1 MAERQPWL
9 DNLKVLL
16 ITLIIAIHGVLSY
29 AGTLEV
35 WTYTEF
41 REVTLSP
48 VTEGVL
54 FVLVAPFGFFMIALL
69 FLVAG
74 LLTPGSLERKGAR
87 RFATDRLLRLGVPFV
102 VFVLVLQ
109 PTLTYA
115 LGHPLGDAPGSY
127 AEEYLGAEKV
137 LDTGP
142 LWFVGVL
149 LIFSLLYAA
158 WRAVRPGTPGAGPP
172 VTFRGLL
179 VVVAVVAVA
188 SFAVRFVYPY
198 GSEAGVS
205 DLNQWEWPACAAA
218 FGLGIVASRQ
228 GWLTKV
234 PDRLRRQCRA
244 LTLAALTGMAVL
256 LLVSG
261 LTDHVEDG
269 GGGWN
274 PWAVAFVVLEVP
286 LTICG
291 PVWLLAVAR
300 ERLDRRYR
308 GDAVLNRTCY
318 GAFIVQGFVLIGL
331 AAALRQVPAP
341 AEVKALVVATGGVVG
356 SFALA
361 WLLLRLPGLRRV
373 L

>member
-1 MAERQPWL
+1 VAERQPWL

-29 AGTLEV
+29 TGTLEV

-74 LLTPGSLERKGAR
+74 LLTPGSIERKGLR
-87 RFATDRLLRLGVPFV
+87 RFVGDRLLRLGIPFA
-102 VFVLVLQ
+102 VFVLVLE

-115 LGHPLGDAPGSY
+115 LEHPLGDAPGSY
-127 AEEYLGAEKV
+127 AEEYLGAENV

-149 LIFSLLYAA
+149 LIFSLVYAA
-158 WRAVRPGTPGAGPP
+158 WRALRPGTPGTGPP
-172 VTFRGLL
+172 ITFRGLL
-179 VVVAVVAVA
+179 LVVVLVALA
-188 SFAVRFVYPY
+188 SFAVRLVYPY

-228 GWLTKV
+228 GWLTQV
-234 PDRLRRQCRA
+234 PDRLRRPCRT
-244 LTLAALTGMAVL
+244 LTLTALAAMGIL
-256 LLVSG
+256 LLLAG
-261 LTDHVEDG
+261 ATDHVEDG
-269 GGGWN
+269 GGGWS
-274 PWAVAFVVLEVP
+274 PWAVAFTVFEAP

-308 GDAVLNRTCY
+308 GDTVLTRTCY

-331 AAALRQVPAP
+331 AAVLRPVPAP
-341 AEVKALVVATGGVVG
+341 AEVKALVVATGGVIG